1 MKQGVFITFEG
12 NDGAGKTTVCLKI
25 KEELEK
31 RGYPVLYTRE
41 PGGSKIAEQKAYDR
55 GYNKGRK
62 QALKETEKK
71 LEEVTEE
78 PKNEIAL
85 IPEEFMDDLRANG
98 KAVWRRC
105 R

>member
-1 MKQGVFITFEG
+1 MNVIPYFICFA
-12 NDGAGKTTVCLKI
+12 AGMIVDAVYHQ
-25 KEELEK
+25 
-31 RGYPVLYTRE
+31 R
-41 PGGSKIAEQKAYDR
+41 SKIAEQKAYDR

-78 PKNEIAL
+78 PKNEIEL

-105 R
+105 K

>member
-1 MKQGVFITFEG
+1 MNVIPYFICFA
-12 NDGAGKTTVCLKI
+12 AGMIVDAAYHRCN
-25 KEELEK
+25 
-31 RGYPVLYTRE
+31 
-41 PGGSKIAEQKAYDR
+41 KIAEQKAYDR

-71 LEEVTEE
+71 LEEVAEE
-78 PKNEIAL
+78 PNNEITL

>member
-1 MKQGVFITFEG
+1 MNSIPYFLCFA
-12 NDGAGKTTVCLKI
+12 AGMIVDAVYHQ
-25 KEELEK
+25 
-31 RGYPVLYTRE
+31 R
-41 PGGSKIAEQKAYDR
+41 SKSAEQKAYDR

-71 LEEVTEE
+71 LEEVAEE
-78 PKNEIAL
+78 PNNEIAL

>member
-1 MKQGVFITFEG
+1 MNVIPYFICFA
-12 NDGAGKTTVCLKI
+12 AGMIVDAVYHQ
-25 KEELEK
+25 
-31 RGYPVLYTRE
+31 R
-41 PGGSKIAEQKAYDR
+41 SKIAEQKAYDR

-62 QALKETEKK
+62 QALKETGKK
-71 LEEVTEE
+71 LEKVTEE
-78 PKNEIAL
+78 PKNEIEL

>member
-1 MKQGVFITFEG
+1 MNVIPYFICFA
-12 NDGAGKTTVCLKI
+12 AGMIVDAAYHRCN
-25 KEELEK
+25 
-31 RGYPVLYTRE
+31 
-41 PGGSKIAEQKAYDR
+41 KIAEQKAYDR

-71 LEEVTEE
+71 LKEVTEE
-78 PKNEIAL
+78 PKNEIEL

>member
-1 MKQGVFITFEG
+1 MNPISYFLCFA
-12 NDGAGKTTVCLKI
+12 AGMIVDAVYQQ
-25 KEELEK
+25 
-31 RGYPVLYTRE
+31 R
-41 PGGSKIAEQKAYDR
+41 SKIAEQKAYDR

-71 LEEVTEE
+71 LEEVAEE
-78 PKNEIAL
+78 PNNEIAL

>member
-1 MKQGVFITFEG
+1 MNVIPYFICFA
-12 NDGAGKTTVCLKI
+12 AGMIVDAVYHQ
-25 KEELEK
+25 
-31 RGYPVLYTRE
+31 R
-41 PGGSKIAEQKAYDR
+41 SKIAEQKAYDR

-62 QALKETEKK
+62 QALKETGKK

-78 PKNEIAL
+78 PKNEIEL

>member
-1 MKQGVFITFEG
+1 MNVIPYFICFA
-12 NDGAGKTTVCLKI
+12 AGMIVDAVYHQ
-25 KEELEK
+25 
-31 RGYPVLYTRE
+31 R
-41 PGGSKIAEQKAYDR
+41 SKIAEQKAYDR

-71 LEEVTEE
+71 LEEVTER
-78 PKNEIAL
+78 PKNEIEL

-105 R
+105 K